1 MNKVKLRR
9 SLVSIHLYVAALLA
23 PAFVLMAITGALY
36 LAGFQGETS
45 ETELPVATGYALDN
59 ENPELESEVRRYIA
73 DQNLDIDF
81 DYIRGRGESFVTRP
95 TSRPH
100 LQVEN
105 SEEGTTVMLVEP
117 DMLSA
122 LTEVHKGHGP
132 QIYRTYG
139 IFVGIGLFIVVL
151 GGVLVGLLAPA
162 YRRPTI
168 LSVLAGTVVFSYIA
182 FWA

>member
-9 SLVSIHLYVAALLA
+9 TLVSIHLYVAALLA

-36 LAGFQGETS
+36 LAGFEGETR
-45 ETELPVATGYALDN
+45 ETDLSVPDGYALSN
-59 ENPELESEVRRYIA
+59 ENPELESEVRRFIA
-73 DQNLDIDF
+73 DQDLDFDF
-81 DYIRGRGESFVTRP
+81 DYIRGRGDSFMTRP

-100 LQVEN
+100 LRVETG
-105 SEEGTTVMLVEP
+105 EEGITAQLVEP
-117 DMLSA
+117 DLLAA
-122 LTEVHKGHGP
+122 LTEIHKGHGP

-139 IFVGIGLFIVVL
+139 IFVGIGLFIVVF

-168 LSVLAGTVVFSYIA
+168 LSVLAGTAVFAYIA

>member
-9 SLVSIHLYVAALLA
+9 ILVNIHLYLATLLA
-23 PAFVLMAITGALY
+23 PAFLLMAITGGLY
-36 LAGFQGETS
+36 LAGVEGETS
-45 ETELPVATGYALDN
+45 ETELAVPAGYALNAD
-59 ENPELESEVRRYIA
+59 NPELESEVRRYIA
-73 DQNLDIDF
+73 DQNLDVGF
-81 DYIRGRGESFVTRP
+81 DYIRGRGENFMTRP

-100 LQVEN
+100 LSVEN
-105 SEEGTTVMLVEP
+105 GEQGTVVRLVEP
-117 DMLSA
+117 DLLSS
-122 LTEVHKGHGP
+122 LTELHKGHGP

-139 IFVGIGLFIVVL
+139 IFVGAALFFVVF

-168 LSVLAGTVVFSYIA
+168 LTLAAGTVIFSYLA